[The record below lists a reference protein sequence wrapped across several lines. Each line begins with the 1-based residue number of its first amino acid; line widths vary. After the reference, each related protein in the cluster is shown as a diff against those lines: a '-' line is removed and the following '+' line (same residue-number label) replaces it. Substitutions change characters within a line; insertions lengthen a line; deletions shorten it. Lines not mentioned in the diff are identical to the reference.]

1 MTAPREGE
9 RIGPFL
15 LLSELGKGGSAPV
28 WLAHEIYGT
37 TVLRPVAVKLFSIAE
52 TGEERELSRRRIA
65 TEGRLLSSVEHPN
78 IVRFYSLVE
87 DERRGL
93 VGLSMEVAHGTS
105 LEDRLVESDELPSFE
120 EVLRIGE
127 TIASA
132 LAAVH
137 RAGLVHQDVK
147 PANIVESGGAYKLVD
162 FGVAGGLATG
172 LSADLDADKS
182 PLPLPDTVIKGSK
195 ASSLPRFL
203 TAKGSTHTAGPVGTV
218 GYVDPQILGSG
229 AGPSPASDLYGL
241 GATLYELLTGV
252 VPAAGEAGLSGRV
265 LDGRAEAPRVRDRRA
280 DVPLA
285 LAEAV
290 DRLVSPTRSG
300 ERARPSSAE
309 RVAAELGRIRRD
321 LSGQGRELPPESS
334 GPFRGLRSFEAVDR
348 DVYFGR
354 TAEIA
359 STLELL
365 RTKSFVTLI
374 GPSGSGKSSL
384 ARAGIVPAVREG
396 ALGFPSRWEAI
407 TVSPG
412 RDPWR
417 VFVGALLGGALG
429 SAPADEHPTSTSL
442 AQALSAR
449 VEREGLGILLVVDQL
464 EELAMLVGR
473 EHRESRRRA
482 VELLALLADRVVPGV
497 RVLGTV
503 RGDLLEVLLG
513 SSGLARAVF
522 RGSVPVSPLTELGWE
537 EVLEEALSVYGYTI
551 EDASLSQEIT
561 EEVRTYASA
570 MPLVQFALSR
580 LWDLRDTAHK
590 RITRAG
596 WTSLG
601 GIRGALDRHGDAT
614 VARLV
619 EGDPLAEAE
628 IRDIL
633 LALTTLQGTRA
644 SRSRSELGQ
653 LLGHRDDDPATPQGD
668 DRRRRLHRLLD
679 GLVEARLLVE
689 EGDRL
694 SLAHEAL
701 LTEWAKLRGVL
712 QEARRERLFASEVEQ
727 AAERH
732 HEAPDAALLL
742 SGPRLDAAL
751 SVVQGG
757 RVPLSREAT
766 VLVEESLA
774 VVERA
779 RRRRNL
785 VGLSVTLLAALALAL
800 AAVSLVEAH
809 RRERALEARVLLLE
823 RALDVAT
830 KRADSSTNMTK

>member
-1 MTAPREGE
+1 MTIPREGD

-52 TGEERELSRRRIA
+52 TGEEGDAARRKIA

-105 LEDRLVESDELPSFE
+105 LDDRLVESDEPPSFD

-172 LSADLDADKS
+172 SPPAADVS
-182 PLPLPDTVIKGSK
+182 PLPLPDTVAKGSK
-195 ASSLPRFL
+195 ASSLPRFSGG
-203 TAKGSTHTAGPVGTV
+203 TTHLHGPVGTV
-218 GYVDPQILGSG
+218 GYVDPQILGAG
-229 AGPSPASDLYGL
+229 ASPAPASDLYGL

-252 VPAAGEAGLSGRV
+252 VPAASEAGLSGRV
-265 LDGRAEAPRVRDRRA
+265 LDGRARAPLVRTRRPE
-280 DVPLA
+280 VPVA

-290 DRLVSPTRSG
+290 DRLVSPRRG
-300 ERARPSSAE
+300 PAADARPSSAE
-309 RVAAELGRIRRD
+309 RVAAELGRIRRE
-321 LSGQGRELPPESS
+321 LSGESRALPPESS
-334 GPFRGLRSFEAVDR
+334 GPFRGLLRFEATDR

-384 ARAGIVPAVREG
+384 ARAGIVPAIRDG

-417 VFVGALLGGALG
+417 IFVDALRGESPPAGEGLDRETSPATLAEAL
-429 SAPADEHPTSTSL
+429 AE
-442 AQALSAR
+442 R
-449 VEREGLGILLVVDQL
+449 VEREGVGLLLVVDQL

-473 EHRESRRRA
+473 EHQESRRRA
-482 VELLALLADRVVPGV
+482 GELLALLAERVVPGV

-522 RGSVPVSPLTELGWE
+522 RGSVPISPLTELAWE
-537 EVLEEALSVYGYTI
+537 EVLDESLSVYGYTI
-551 EDASLSQEIT
+551 ESARLAQEIT
-561 EEVRTYASA
+561 EEVRAYASA

-580 LWDLRDTAHK
+580 LWDRRDTTRK
-590 RITRAG
+590 QITRTA
-596 WTSLG
+596 WTALG
-601 GIRGALDRHGDAT
+601 GIRGALDRHADT
-614 VARLV
+614 TLARLV
-619 EGDPLAEAE
+619 DGDPDAE
-628 IRDIL
+628 RDVRAVL

-644 SRSRSELGQ
+644 SRSRAELQ
-653 LLGHRDDDPATPQGD
+653 LLLGRPTESVEGQATTAQAK
-668 DRRRRLHRLLD
+668 RLQRLLD
-679 GLVEARLLVE
+679 GLIEARLLVE
-689 EGDRL
+689 EGERL

-701 LTEWAKLRGVL
+701 LTEWGKLRGFL

-732 HEAPDAALLL
+732 REQPEAALLL
-742 SGPRLDAAL
+742 SGPRLEAAL
-751 SVVQGG
+751 SVIASG
-757 RVPLSREAT
+757 RVPLSAEAT
-766 VLVEESLA
+766 LLVEESHA
-774 VVERA
+774 VVVRA

-785 VGLSVTLLAALALAL
+785 LGVALSLVAALSFLVAGLAL
-800 AAVSLVEAH
+800 WQAQ
-809 RRERALEARVLLLE
+809 RRERALEARISLLE
-823 RALDVAT
+823 HALSNGIT
-830 KRADSSTNMTK
+830 RPK